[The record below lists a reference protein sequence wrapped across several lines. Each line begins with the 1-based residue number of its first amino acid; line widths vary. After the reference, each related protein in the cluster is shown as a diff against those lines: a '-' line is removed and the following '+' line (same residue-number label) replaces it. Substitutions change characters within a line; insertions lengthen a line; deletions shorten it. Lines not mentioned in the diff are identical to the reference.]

1 MNDESGGTIVCE
13 AVMEAEGRNYAS
25 GPPSL
30 RINDAGSV
38 IPVDVGF

>member
-13 AVMEAEGRNYAS
+13 AVMEAAS